1 MRVCKVS
8 TRRIMRPK
16 MPRALSAL
24 AYLLLGVDATGLLHF
39 NREVDVVNCLTQQS
53 ILLAGGIPVFRPR
66 S

>member
-1 MRVCKVS
+1 
-8 TRRIMRPK
+8 MRPK